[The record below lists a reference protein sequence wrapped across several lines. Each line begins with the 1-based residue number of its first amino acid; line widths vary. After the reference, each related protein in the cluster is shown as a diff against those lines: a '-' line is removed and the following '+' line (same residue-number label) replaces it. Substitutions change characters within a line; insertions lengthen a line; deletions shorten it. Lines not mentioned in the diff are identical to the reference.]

1 MIPQAVECPCCGAVI
16 DVRTYRKFVQC
27 PYCGIRTPFDG
38 FEYEN
43 IDWRSSM
50 YAHVKLWMDCPA
62 CRSGNMYLGPS
73 GKVWHCPD
81 CGYRISRTRKN
92 TCVFWFCDDC
102 ETFLNVQ
109 DGFTTKN
116 KTWTCTE
123 CGYNNEVTR
132 GNII

>member
-73 GKVWHCPD
+73 GK
-81 CGYRISRTRKN
+81 CGTARTADTGSPEPER
-92 TCVFWFCDDC
+92 TPACSGSAMIARHF
-102 ETFLNVQ
+102 
-109 DGFTTKN
+109 
-116 KTWTCTE
+116 
-123 CGYNNEVTR
+123 
-132 GNII
+132 